1 MIYRA
6 VSLPSL
12 KYSKGKAMNRRQ
24 FLSSTGALLAAGS
37 ASSAAAD
44 TVACVDQVRH
54 EPNNP
59 PQQQYRIGYTTN
71 TRGGWE
77 GDPFKGMREGREVGF
92 RYMEIFGASFCRPD
106 SLYYPDDAEGLMRRI
121 FEIGVNFVS
130 ITGGSAQGS
139 TRFEDPA
146 ARSAVIENHFSMA
159 RFSRRFGATVQ
170 KTNTGR
176 RRPGGTTDADLGV
189 MSETLNGLGK
199 RMSEELDMKLGVHP
213 HLGSQ
218 LQSEHELEFIMS
230 NTDPNYVGLV
240 LDTGHFTM
248 AGMDPLAKGKKYGK
262 RVLEY
267 HLKDTKPEDRGGTR
281 HVPGPEADLMKD
293 PYFLPL
299 GSGGVDFPGLKAYL
313 DSIQWRG
320 FLNVELDSS
329 PFRPPQE
336 SARITAKYIQ
346 DVLKIPL

>member
-1 MIYRA
+1 M
-6 VSLPSL
+6 
-12 KYSKGKAMNRRQ
+12 AMNRRQ
-24 FLSSTGALLAAGS
+24 FLTTTGALLATGAV
-37 ASSAAAD
+37 SSAAAD
-44 TVACVDQVRH
+44 TPGCSDQAVRH
-54 EPNNP
+54 EALN
-59 PQQQYRIGYTTN
+59 PQQQPFRIGYTTN

-106 SLYYPDDAEGLMRRI
+106 TLYYPDDAEGLMRRI

-130 ITGGSAQGS
+130 ITGGSAKGS
-139 TRFEDPA
+139 THFEDPA
-146 ARSAVIENHFSMA
+146 SRDAVVENHFNMA
-159 RFSRRFGATVQ
+159 RFSRRFGCRVQ

-176 RRPGGTTDADLGV
+176 RRPGGTTDEDLKV
-189 MSETLNGLGK
+189 MSETLNVLGK
-199 RMSEELDMKLGVHP
+199 RMLEELDMQLGVHP

-230 NTDPNYVGLV
+230 NTDPQHVGLV

-267 HLKDTKPEDRGGTR
+267 HLKDTKPEDRGGTK

-299 GSGGVDFPGLKAYL
+299 GSGGVDFPGLIAYL
-313 DSIQWRG
+313 NSIEWRG

-329 PFRPPQE
+329 PFRPPKE
-336 SARITAKYIQ
+336 SAQITAKYIQ

>member
-1 MIYRA
+1 MD
-6 VSLPSL
+6 
-12 KYSKGKAMNRRQ
+12 MNRRQ
-24 FLSSTGALLAAGS
+24 FLSTTGALLATGAV
-37 ASSAAAD
+37 SSAAAD
-44 TVACVDQVRH
+44 TPGCSEPVRH
-54 EPNNP
+54 EAVY
-59 PQQQYRIGYTTN
+59 PQQQPFRIGYTTN

-92 RYMEIFGASFCRPD
+92 RYMEIFGASFCRPE

-130 ITGGSAQGS
+130 ITGGSAKGS

-146 ARSAVIENHFSMA
+146 SRDAVIENHFNMA
-159 RFSRRFGATVQ
+159 RFSRRFGCRVQ

-176 RRPGGTTDADLGV
+176 RRPGGTTDEDLKV
-189 MSETLNGLGK
+189 MSDTLNALGK
-199 RMSEELDMKLGVHP
+199 RMLDELDMQLGVHP

-218 LQSEHELEFIMS
+218 LQSEHELAFIMS
-230 NTDPNYVGLV
+230 HTDPQYVGLV

-248 AGMDPLAKGKKYGK
+248 AGMDPLAQGKKYGK

-267 HLKDTKPEDRGGTR
+267 HLKDTKPEDRGGTKR
-281 HVPGPEADLMKD
+281 VPGPEVDLMKD

-299 GSGGVDFPGLKAYL
+299 GSGGVDFPGLLAYL
-313 DSIQWRG
+313 EGIQWRG

-329 PFRPPQE
+329 PFRSPKE
-336 SARITAKYIQ
+336 SAEITAKYIRE
-346 DVLKIPL
+346 VLRIRL

>member
-1 MIYRA
+1 
-6 VSLPSL
+6 
-12 KYSKGKAMNRRQ
+12 
-24 FLSSTGALLAAGS
+24 
-37 ASSAAAD
+37 
-44 TVACVDQVRH
+44 
-54 EPNNP
+54 
-59 PQQQYRIGYTTN
+59 
-71 TRGGWE
+71 
-77 GDPFKGMREGREVGF
+77 
-92 RYMEIFGASFCRPD
+92 
-106 SLYYPDDAEGLMRRI
+106 
-121 FEIGVNFVS
+121 
-130 ITGGSAQGS
+130 
-139 TRFEDPA
+139 
-146 ARSAVIENHFSMA
+146 MA
-159 RFSRRFGATVQ
+159 
-170 KTNTGR
+170 
-176 RRPGGTTDADLGV
+176 
-189 MSETLNGLGK
+189 ETLNALGK
-199 RMSEELDMKLGVHP
+199 RMLEELDMQLGVHP

-218 LQSEHELEFIMS
+218 LQSLHELEFIM
-230 NTDPNYVGLV
+230 THADPSYVGLV

-248 AGMDPLAKGKKYGK
+248 AGMDPLVQAKKYGK

-313 DSIQWRG
+313 DSIAWRG

>member
-1 MIYRA
+1 
-6 VSLPSL
+6 
-12 KYSKGKAMNRRQ
+12 MNRRQ
-24 FLSSTGALLAAGS
+24 FLTTTGSLLATGAV
-37 ASSAAAD
+37 SSAAAD
-44 TVACVDQVRH
+44 TPGCSDQPVRH
-54 EPNNP
+54 EALN
-59 PQQQYRIGYTTN
+59 PQQQRYRIGYTTN

-92 RYMEIFGASFCRPD
+92 RYMEIFGASFCRPE

-130 ITGGSAQGS
+130 VTGGSAKGS

-146 ARSAVIENHFSMA
+146 SRDAVIENHFNMA
-159 RFSRRFGATVQ
+159 RFSRRFGCRVQ

-176 RRPGGTTDADLGV
+176 RRPGGTTDEDLKV
-189 MSETLNGLGK
+189 MSDTLNGLGK
-199 RMSEELDMKLGVHP
+199 RMLEELDMQLGVHP

-218 LQSEHELEFIMS
+218 LQSEHELEFVMS
-230 NTDPNYVGLV
+230 NTDPQYVGLV

-267 HLKDTKPEDRGGTR
+267 HLKDTKPEDRGGTK

-293 PYFLPL
+293 PYFLPM
-299 GSGGVDFPGLKAYL
+299 GSGGVDFPGLIGYL
-313 DSIQWRG
+313 YSIQWSG

-329 PFRPPQE
+329 PFRPPKE
-336 SARITAKYIQ
+336 SAQITAKYIQ
-346 DVLKIPL
+346 EVLKITL